1 MRILVVTDA
10 WHPQINGVVRALETT
25 AAHARALGVEIA
37 FLNPQPFTTVPIPTY
52 EEIRLSLATRTKVSR
67 MIDKARADY
76 VHIATE
82 GTLGHLARSI
92 CIKEGRLFTT
102 SFHTKLPEYLAV
114 RKVMPCRLT
123 YAYLRNFHNAGAGT
137 MVSNASLDAELANH
151 GFRNLMRWQRGVDC
165 ETFRPLSMQPDAP
178 ADALLSDLPGPVH
191 LYVGRVSVEKNL
203 EAFLDLD
210 LPGTKVVT
218 GRGPQLDELIE
229 AYPDVVFTG
238 PRSGAALAA
247 TYASADVFVFP
258 SLTDTLGLV
267 CLEAMA
273 SGVPVAAY
281 PVTGPGDIIGYGGA
295 VDADL
300 GAAIERALTVP
311 SETARARAL
320 EFTWEKATGQ
330 FVDNVLV
337 ANRAP
342 RLAA

>member
-25 AAHARALGVEIA
+25 ALHARDLGADVV

-52 EEIRLSLATRTKVSR
+52 EEIRLSLATRTKVAHL
-67 MIDKARADY
+67 IDEARADY
-76 VHIATE
+76 IHIATE
-82 GTLGHLARSI
+82 GTLGHLARSV
-92 CIKEGRLFTT
+92 CLRQGRRFTT

-114 RKVMPCRLT
+114 RKVMPSRLT
-123 YAYLRNFHNAGAGT
+123 YAYLRNFHNAGAGI
-137 MVSNASLDAELANH
+137 MVSNASLDAELAGH
-151 GFRNLMRWQRGVDC
+151 GFRNLLRWQRGVDC
-165 ETFRPLSMQPDAP
+165 EAFRPLHMQPAAP
-178 ADALLSDLPGPVH
+178 KDALLTDLPGPVH

-218 GRGPQLDELIE
+218 GRGPQLDELRG

-258 SLTDTLGLV
+258 SVTDTLGLV

-281 PVTGPGDIIGYGGA
+281 PVTGPRDIIGPGGA

-300 GAAIERALTVP
+300 GTAIARALAVD
-311 SETARARAL
+311 SEAARARAL
-320 EFTWEKATGQ
+320 EFTWAKATGQ
-330 FVDNVLV
+330 FIENVLV
-337 ANRAP
+337 ANGDRS
-342 RLAA
+342 LAA